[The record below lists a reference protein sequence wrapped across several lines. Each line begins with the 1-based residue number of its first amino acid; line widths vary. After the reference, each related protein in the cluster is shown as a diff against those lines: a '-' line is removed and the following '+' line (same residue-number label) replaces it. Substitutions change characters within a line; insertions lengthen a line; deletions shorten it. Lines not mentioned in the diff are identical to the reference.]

1 MLSGETLPDELM
13 LHKLTAPPP
22 APFTSLYSKT
32 DGVVAWQASIQK
44 QPHDHPHGIE
54 NIEVFAS
61 HLGIGANPA
70 AWYAI
75 ADRLA
80 QPHGTWAPSA
90 AAGHAS
96 FTASPRCALLPM
108 ASSSG

>member
-1 MLSGETLPDELM
+1 MRAALSWFRDLLSRAWARPDELM

-22 APFTSLYSKT
+22 VPFTSLYSKT
-32 DGVVAWQASIQK
+32 DGVVAWPASIQK
-44 QPHDHPHGIE
+44 QPHDHPLGIE

-80 QPHGTWAPSA
+80 QKHGEWAPFVPPLGA
-90 AAGHAS
+90 RFLYG
-96 FTASPRCALLPM
+96 
-108 ASSSG
+108 